1 MCRLPPASYIKEDD
15 VMPLALG
22 QSNPDV
28 GASPSFCA
36 GRKLGDIEQALLWSL
51 LQEDP
56 QCPSRLL
63 LDEAARRQR
72 PIVVS
77 LRQRN
82 RWRVQ
87 RQLNRRQGRP
97 RQTPSPGSAVSGAAV
112 VRVRPRLSFVGVH
125 LFAHWLDH
133 QAAFDPVVAQLTQ
146 AIETHKHTYPDDD
159 FALLHH
165 REQTLRHRFQAL
177 FFAPLFGIE
186 HLTEFDTRAHP
197 LATLL
202 GHSYQSSTLTQ
213 FLGQL
218 ERVGA
223 DEALVPTLVPAQAG
237 QITYIDGHMIAYW
250 SRVAMHKGQI
260 TMRGRIMAGSQ
271 AVIAHN
277 EAGYAVFVASHPP
290 DIHLSQIVVAYCHKV
305 VEATGSALFVIDR
318 AVNSLA
324 VAVAFAKQDWGLL
337 CMLDDNEHHGLA
349 SFAATSE
356 GPLAD
361 GSQVYSG
368 SWKAPQD
375 DDPRLFV
382 IVVPTEGKTLVY
394 WGTPKLKAT
403 VEVREWP
410 QLYRERT
417 ERQENSFKRM
427 MDHGALETNYGR
439 KKIVGPDRQQ
449 QRKREDLEVSLETA
463 QQRVANKV
471 EALQAQQA
479 KVTES
484 KAKGHGKRLEQ
495 RQQARLRVEQELEE
509 AQHQQ
514 AKWVAQVAALGAP
527 KERAD
532 RDFRKQ
538 TIMTCRTLLLENALT
553 AFMAALLGNLHSKVS
568 LACVLHMLL
577 ERSGA
582 YLETASEIV
591 SWVNTTGLS
600 LPYRRLLEEVV
611 DGLGAMDLRAQGKPI
626 RVGLKD
632 MPP

>member
-1 MCRLPPASYIKEDD
+1 
-15 VMPLALG
+15 MPLALG

-28 GASPSFCA
+28 GSSPSFCS

-77 LRQRN
+77 LRQLN

-87 RQLNRRQGRP
+87 QQLNRRQGRP

-146 AIETHKHTYPDDD
+146 AIATHKHTHPDDD

-186 HLTEFDTRAHP
+186 HLTEFDTREHP

-202 GHSYQSSTLTQ
+202 GHSYQSSTLTP

-223 DEALVPTLVPAQAG
+223 DEALGPTLVPAQAG
-237 QITYIDGHMIAYW
+237 QITYIDGPMIAYW
-250 SRVAMHKGQI
+250 SRVAMHKGKI

-277 EAGYAVFVASHPP
+277 EAGYAVFVAYHPP
-290 DIHLSQIVVAYCHKV
+290 DIHLSQIVVASCHKV

-349 SFAATSE
+349 SFEATSE
-356 GPLAD
+356 GPLDD
-361 GSQVYSG
+361 GSQV
-368 SWKAPQD
+368 
-375 DDPRLFV
+375 
-382 IVVPTEGKTLVY
+382 
-394 WGTPKLKAT
+394 
-403 VEVREWP
+403 
-410 QLYRERT
+410 
-417 ERQENSFKRM
+417 
-427 MDHGALETNYGR
+427 
-439 KKIVGPDRQQ
+439 
-449 QRKREDLEVSLETA
+449 
-463 QQRVANKV
+463 
-471 EALQAQQA
+471 
-479 KVTES
+479 
-484 KAKGHGKRLEQ
+484 
-495 RQQARLRVEQELEE
+495 
-509 AQHQQ
+509 
-514 AKWVAQVAALGAP
+514 
-527 KERAD
+527 
-532 RDFRKQ
+532 
-538 TIMTCRTLLLENALT
+538 
-553 AFMAALLGNLHSKVS
+553 
-568 LACVLHMLL
+568 
-577 ERSGA
+577 
-582 YLETASEIV
+582 
-591 SWVNTTGLS
+591 
-600 LPYRRLLEEVV
+600 
-611 DGLGAMDLRAQGKPI
+611 
-626 RVGLKD
+626 
-632 MPP
+632 

>member
-1 MCRLPPASYIKEDD
+1 
-15 VMPLALG
+15 MPLALG

-28 GASPSFCA
+28 GSSPSFCS

-51 LQEDP
+51 LQEDS

-72 PIVVS
+72 PIAVS
-77 LRQRN
+77 LRQLN

-87 RQLNRRQGRP
+87 WQLNRRQGRP
-97 RQTPSPGSAVSGAAV
+97 RQPSYPGPAVSGAAV
-112 VRVRPRLSFVGVH
+112 VRLRPRLSFVGVH

-133 QAAFDPVVAQLTQ
+133 QAAFDLVVAQLTQ
-146 AIETHKHTYPDDD
+146 AIETHKHTHPDDD

-165 REQTLRHRFQAL
+165 REQMLRHRFQAL

-186 HLTEFDTRAHP
+186 HLTEFDTREHP

-250 SRVAMHKGQI
+250 SRVAMHKGKI

-277 EAGYAVFVASHPP
+277 EAGYAVFVAYHPP
-290 DIHLSQIVVAYCHKV
+290 DIHLSRIIVAYCHKV
-305 VEATGSALFVIDR
+305 VEATGSTVFVIDR

-324 VAVAFAKQDWGLL
+324 VAVAFTQQDWGLL
-337 CMLDDNEHHGLA
+337 CMLDDNEHHGLE
-349 SFAATSE
+349 SFEATPE
-356 GPLAD
+356 GLLDD

-368 SWKAPQD
+368 SWKAPKD

-382 IVVPTEGKTLVY
+382 IVVPKEGKPLVY
-394 WGTPKLKAT
+394 WGTPQLKAT
-403 VEVREWP
+403 VEVCKWP

-427 MDHGALETNYGR
+427 IDHGALETNYGR
-439 KKIVGPDRQQ
+439 KKIVGPDRHQ
-449 QRKREDLEVSLETA
+449 QRKREDLAASLETA

-471 EALQAQQA
+471 EALQQQQA
-479 KVTES
+479 KVAKS
-484 KAKGHGKRLEQ
+484 KAQGHGKRLEQ
-495 RQQARLRVEQELEE
+495 RQQALRKVAQELEE

-514 AKWVAQVAALGAP
+514 AKWVAQVAALGSP

-538 TIMTCRTLLLENALT
+538 TIMTCRTLLLENALM
-553 AFMAALLGNLHSKVS
+553 AFMAALLGNLQSKVS

-591 SWVNTTGLS
+591 YWVNTTGLS
-600 LPYRRLLEEVV
+600 LPYRRLLEKVV

>member
-1 MCRLPPASYIKEDD
+1 
-15 VMPLALG
+15 MPLALS
-22 QSNPDV
+22 QSNLN
-28 GASPSFCA
+28 GGSSPSFCS
-36 GRKLGDIEQALLWSL
+36 GRKLSDLEQALLWSL

-72 PIVVS
+72 PIAVS
-77 LRQRN
+77 LRQLN

-87 RQLNRRQGRP
+87 WQLNRRQGRP
-97 RQTPSPGSAVSGAAV
+97 RQMPSPGSAVSGAAV
-112 VRVRPRLSFVGVH
+112 VHIRPRLSFVGVH

-133 QAAFDPVVAQLTQ
+133 QRTFDLVVAQLTQ
-146 AIETHKHTYPDDD
+146 AIETHKHAHPDDD

-186 HLTEFDTRAHP
+186 HLTEFDTREHP

-202 GHSYQSSTLTQ
+202 GRSYQSSTLTQ

-237 QITYIDGHMIAYW
+237 QITYIDGHMIAYG
-250 SRVAMHKGQI
+250 SRVAMHKGKI

-271 AVIAHN
+271 AVMAHN
-277 EAGYAVFVASHPP
+277 EAGYAVFVAYHPP
-290 DIHLSQIVVAYCHKV
+290 DIHLSRLIVAYCHKV
-305 VEATGSALFVIDR
+305 VEATGSTVFVIDR

-324 VAVAFAKQDWGLL
+324 VAVAFTQQDWGLL
-337 CMLDDNEHHGLA
+337 CMLDDNEHHGLE
-349 SFAATSE
+349 SFEATPA
-356 GPLAD
+356 GTLDD

-368 SWKAPQD
+368 SWKASKD

-382 IVVPTEGKTLVY
+382 IVVPKEGKLLVY
-394 WGTPKLKAT
+394 WGTPQLKAM
-403 VEVREWP
+403 VEVSQWP

-427 MDHGALETNYGR
+427 IDHGALETNYGR
-439 KKIVGPDRQQ
+439 KKIGGPDRHQ
-449 QRKREDLEVSLETA
+449 QRKREDREASLETA
-463 QQRVANKV
+463 QQRVAHKV
-471 EALQAQQA
+471 EGLQEHQA
-479 KVTES
+479 KVAES
-484 KAKGHGKRLEQ
+484 KAKGHGKRLAQ
-495 RQQARLRVEQELEE
+495 RQQALLRVGQALEE

-514 AKWVAQVAALGAP
+514 AQCVAQVEALGSP

-538 TIMTCRTLLLENALT
+538 TIMTCRTLLLENALM
-553 AFMAALLGNLHSKVS
+553 AFMTALLGNLQSKVS

-582 YLETASEIV
+582 SLETTAEIV
-591 SWVNTTGLS
+591 YWVNTTGLS

-611 DGLGAMDLRAQGKPI
+611 DGLGAMDLRARGKPI

>member
-1 MCRLPPASYIKEDD
+1 
-15 VMPLALG
+15 MPRALS
-22 QSNPDV
+22 QSHPD
-28 GASPSFCA
+28 GSSSPSFCS
-36 GRKLGDIEQALLWSL
+36 GRKLGDLEQALLWSL

-63 LDEAARRQR
+63 LDEVARRQR
-72 PIVVS
+72 PIAVS
-77 LRQRN
+77 LRQLN

-87 RQLNRRQGRP
+87 WQLNRRQGRP

-112 VRVRPRLSFVGVH
+112 VRIRPRLSFVGVH
-125 LFAHWLDH
+125 LLAHWLDH
-133 QAAFDPVVAQLTQ
+133 QGAFDLVVAQLTQ
-146 AIETHKHTYPDDD
+146 AIETHKHTHPDDD

-177 FFAPLFGIE
+177 FFAPLFGIQ
-186 HLTEFDTRAHP
+186 HLTEFDTREHP
-197 LATLL
+197 LPTLL
-202 GHSYQSSTLTQ
+202 GRSYQSSTLTQ

-218 ERVGA
+218 ERIRA
-223 DEALVPTLVPAQAG
+223 DEALVPTLVPAHAG
-237 QITYIDGHMIAYW
+237 QITYIDGPMIASG
-250 SRVAMHKGQI
+250 SRVAMHKGKI

-277 EAGYAVFVASHPP
+277 EAGYAVFVAYHPP
-290 DIHLSQIVVAYCHKV
+290 DIHLTRIIVAYCHKV
-305 VEATGSALFVIDR
+305 VEATGSTVFVIDR
-318 AVNSLA
+318 AVNALA
-324 VAVAFAKQDWGLL
+324 VAVAFTKQDWGLL
-337 CMLDDNEHHGLA
+337 CMLDDNEHQGLE
-349 SFAATSE
+349 SFEATPE
-356 GPLAD
+356 GTLDD

-368 SWKAPQD
+368 SWKASKD

-382 IVVPTEGKTLVY
+382 IVVPKEGKPLVY
-394 WGTPKLKAT
+394 WGTPQLKAT
-403 VEVREWP
+403 VEVSKWP

-417 ERQENSFKRM
+417 EIQENSFKRM
-427 MDHGALETNYGR
+427 IDHGALETNYGR
-439 KKIVGPDRQQ
+439 KKIVGPDRHQ
-449 QRKREDLEVSLETA
+449 QRKREDLEASVETA

-471 EALQAQQA
+471 EALHEHQA
-479 KVTES
+479 KVAES

-495 RQQARLRVEQELEE
+495 RQQALLRVEQELRE

-514 AKWVAQVAALGAP
+514 AKWGAQVEALGSP

-538 TIMTCRTLLLENALT
+538 TIMTCRTLLLENALM
-553 AFMAALLGNLHSKVS
+553 AFIAALLGNLHSKVS
-568 LACVLHMLL
+568 VACVLHVLL

-582 YLETASEIV
+582 SLETASEIV
-591 SWVNTTGLS
+591 YWVNTTGLS

-611 DGLGAMDLRAQGKPI
+611 DGLGALGLRAQGKLI

>member
-1 MCRLPPASYIKEDD
+1 
-15 VMPLALG
+15 
-22 QSNPDV
+22 
-28 GASPSFCA
+28 
-36 GRKLGDIEQALLWSL
+36 
-51 LQEDP
+51 
-56 QCPSRLL
+56 
-63 LDEAARRQR
+63 
-72 PIVVS
+72 
-77 LRQRN
+77 
-82 RWRVQ
+82 
-87 RQLNRRQGRP
+87 
-97 RQTPSPGSAVSGAAV
+97 
-112 VRVRPRLSFVGVH
+112 
-125 LFAHWLDH
+125 
-133 QAAFDPVVAQLTQ
+133 
-146 AIETHKHTYPDDD
+146 
-159 FALLHH
+159 
-165 REQTLRHRFQAL
+165 
-177 FFAPLFGIE
+177 
-186 HLTEFDTRAHP
+186 
-197 LATLL
+197 
-202 GHSYQSSTLTQ
+202 LTQ

-250 SRVAMHKGQI
+250 SRVAMHKGKI
-260 TMRGRIMAGSQ
+260 TMRGRIMAGSH

-277 EAGYAVFVASHPP
+277 EAGYAVFVAYHPP
-290 DIHLSQIVVAYCHKV
+290 DIHLSRIIVAYCHKV
-305 VEATGSALFVIDR
+305 VEATGSTVFVIDR

-324 VAVAFAKQDWGLL
+324 VAVAFTQQDWGLL
-337 CMLDDNEHHGLA
+337 CMLDDNEHHGLE
-349 SFAATSE
+349 SFEATPE
-356 GPLAD
+356 GLLDD

-368 SWKAPQD
+368 SWKAPKD

-382 IVVPTEGKTLVY
+382 IVVPKEGKPIVY
-394 WGTPKLKAT
+394 WGTPQLKAT
-403 VEVREWP
+403 VEVCKWP

-427 MDHGALETNYGR
+427 IDHGALETNYGR
-439 KKIVGPDRQQ
+439 KKIVGPDRHQ
-449 QRKREDLEVSLETA
+449 QRKREDLAASLETA

-471 EALQAQQA
+471 EALQQQQA
-479 KVTES
+479 KVAKS
-484 KAKGHGKRLEQ
+484 KAQGHGKRLEQ
-495 RQQARLRVEQELEE
+495 RQQALRRVTQDLEE

-514 AKWVAQVAALGAP
+514 AKWVAQVAALGSP

-538 TIMTCRTLLLENALT
+538 TIMTYRTLLLENALM
-553 AFMAALLGNLHSKVS
+553 AFMAALLGNLQSKVS

-591 SWVNTTGLS
+591 YWVNTTGLS

>member
-1 MCRLPPASYIKEDD
+1 MGRLHPARYIKEDD
-15 VMPLALG
+15 VMPLALS

-28 GASPSFCA
+28 GASPSFCS
-36 GRKLGDIEQALLWSL
+36 GRKLGDMEQALLWSL

-72 PIVVS
+72 PIAVS
-77 LRQRN
+77 LRQLN

-87 RQLNRRQGRP
+87 WQLNRRQGRP
-97 RQTPSPGSAVSGAAV
+97 RQTPYSGSPVSGAAV

-125 LFAHWLDH
+125 LFAHWLAH
-133 QAAFDPVVAQLTQ
+133 QGAFDSVVAQLTQ
-146 AIETHKHTYPDDD
+146 AVETHKHTHPDDD

-165 REQTLRHRFQAL
+165 REHT
-177 FFAPLFGIE
+177 
-186 HLTEFDTRAHP
+186 

-202 GHSYQSSTLTQ
+202 GRSYQSSTLTQ

-218 ERVGA
+218 ERVRA
-223 DEALVPTLVPAQAG
+223 AEALVPTLVPAQAG

-250 SRVAMHKGQI
+250 SRVAMHKGKI

-277 EAGYAVFVASHPP
+277 EAGYAVFVAYHPP
-290 DIHLSQIVVAYCHKV
+290 DIHLSRIIVAYCQKV
-305 VEATGSALFVIDR
+305 VEATGSTVFVIDR

-349 SFAATSE
+349 SFAATPE
-356 GPLAD
+356 GTLDD

-368 SWKAPQD
+368 LWKASKDD

-382 IVVPTEGKTLVY
+382 IVVPKEGKTFVY
-394 WGTPKLKAT
+394 WGTPQLKAT
-403 VEVREWP
+403 VEVSEWP

-417 ERQENSFKRM
+417 EIQENSFKRM
-427 MDHGALETNYGR
+427 IDHGALETNYGR
-439 KKIVGPDRQQ
+439 KKIVGPDRHQ
-449 QRKREDLEVSLETA
+449 QRKREELEASLETA
-463 QQRVANKV
+463 QQRVGNKV
-471 EALQAQQA
+471 EALQEQHA
-479 KVTES
+479 KVAES

-495 RQQARLRVEQELEE
+495 RQQALLREEQALEE
-509 AQHQQ
+509 VQRQQ
-514 AKWVAQVAALGAP
+514 AMWVAQVEALGAP

-538 TIMTCRTLLLENALT
+538 TIMTCRTLLLENALM

-568 LACVLHMLL
+568 LACILHILL

-582 YLETASEIV
+582 SLETASEIV
-591 SWVNTTGLS
+591 YWVNTTGLS

-611 DGLGAMDLRAQGKPI
+611 DGLDAMDLRSQGKPI

>member
-1 MCRLPPASYIKEDD
+1 
-15 VMPLALG
+15 MPLALG
-22 QSNPDV
+22 QSNPD
-28 GASPSFCA
+28 GGSRPSFCS

-51 LQEDP
+51 LQEDS

-72 PIVVS
+72 PIAVS
-77 LRQRN
+77 LRQLN

-87 RQLNRRQGRP
+87 WQLNRRQGRP
-97 RQTPSPGSAVSGAAV
+97 RQPPYPGPAVSGAAV
-112 VRVRPRLSFVGVH
+112 VRLRPRVSFVGVH

-133 QAAFDPVVAQLTQ
+133 QAAFDLVVAQLTQ
-146 AIETHKHTYPDDD
+146 AIETHKHTPPDDD

-177 FFAPLFGIE
+177 FVAPLFGIE
-186 HLTEFDTRAHP
+186 HLTEFDTREHP

-250 SRVAMHKGQI
+250 SRVAMHKGKI
-260 TMRGRIMAGSQ
+260 TLRGRIMAGSQ

-277 EAGYAVFVASHPP
+277 KAGYAVFVAYHPP
-290 DIHLSQIVVAYCHKV
+290 DIHLSRIIVAYCHKV
-305 VEATGSALFVIDR
+305 VEATGSTVFVIDR

-324 VAVAFAKQDWGLL
+324 VAVAFTHQDWGLL
-337 CMLDDNEHHGLA
+337 CMLDDNEHHGLE
-349 SFAATSE
+349 SFEATPE
-356 GPLAD
+356 GLLDD

-368 SWKAPQD
+368 SWKAPKD

-382 IVVPTEGKTLVY
+382 IVVPKEGKPLVY
-394 WGTPKLKAT
+394 WGTPQLKAT
-403 VEVREWP
+403 VEVCKWP

-427 MDHGALETNYGR
+427 IDHGALETNYGR

-449 QRKREDLEVSLETA
+449 QRKREDVAASLETA

-471 EALQAQQA
+471 EALQQQQA
-479 KVTES
+479 KVAKS
-484 KAKGHGKRLEQ
+484 KAQGHGKRLEQ
-495 RQQARLRVEQELEE
+495 RQQALRRVAQELDETQHHQ
-509 AQHQQ
+509 AQ
-514 AKWVAQVAALGAP
+514 WVAQEAALGSP

-538 TIMTCRTLLLENALT
+538 TLMTCRTLLLENALM
-553 AFMAALLGNLHSKVS
+553 ACMAALLGNLQSKVS

-591 SWVNTTGLS
+591 YWVNTTGLS

>member
-1 MCRLPPASYIKEDD
+1 
-15 VMPLALG
+15 MPLALG

-28 GASPSFCA
+28 GSSPSFCS

-51 LQEDP
+51 LQEDS

-72 PIVVS
+72 PIAVS
-77 LRQRN
+77 LRQLN

-87 RQLNRRQGRP
+87 WQLNRRQGRP
-97 RQTPSPGSAVSGAAV
+97 RQPPYPGPAVSGAAV
-112 VRVRPRLSFVGVH
+112 VHLRPRLSFVGVH

-133 QAAFDPVVAQLTQ
+133 QAAFDLVVAQLTQ
-146 AIETHKHTYPDDD
+146 AIETHKHTHPDDD

-186 HLTEFDTRAHP
+186 HLTEFDTREHP

-202 GHSYQSSTLTQ
+202 GHSYQSSTLTP

-250 SRVAMHKGQI
+250 SRVAMHKGKI
-260 TMRGRIMAGSQ
+260 TMRGRIMAGSH

-277 EAGYAVFVASHPP
+277 EAGYAVFVAYHPP
-290 DIHLSQIVVAYCHKV
+290 DIHLSRIIVAYGHKV
-305 VEATGSALFVIDR
+305 VEATGSTVFVIDR

-324 VAVAFAKQDWGLL
+324 VAVAFTQQDWGLL
-337 CMLDDNEHHGLA
+337 CMLDDNEHHGLE
-349 SFAATSE
+349 SFEATPE
-356 GPLAD
+356 GLLDD

-368 SWKAPQD
+368 SWKAPKD

-382 IVVPTEGKTLVY
+382 IVVPKEGKPIVY
-394 WGTPKLKAT
+394 WGTPQLKAT
-403 VEVREWP
+403 VEVCKWP

-427 MDHGALETNYGR
+427 IDHGALETNYGR

-449 QRKREDLEVSLETA
+449 QRKREDLAASLETA

-471 EALQAQQA
+471 EALQQQQA
-479 KVTES
+479 KVAKS
-484 KAKGHGKRLEQ
+484 KAQGHGKRLEQ
-495 RQQARLRVEQELEE
+495 RQQALRRVTQDLEE

-514 AKWVAQVAALGAP
+514 AKWVAQVAALGSP

-538 TIMTCRTLLLENALT
+538 TIMTYRTLLLENALM
-553 AFMAALLGNLHSKVS
+553 AFMAALLGNLQSKVS

-591 SWVNTTGLS
+591 YWVTTTGLS